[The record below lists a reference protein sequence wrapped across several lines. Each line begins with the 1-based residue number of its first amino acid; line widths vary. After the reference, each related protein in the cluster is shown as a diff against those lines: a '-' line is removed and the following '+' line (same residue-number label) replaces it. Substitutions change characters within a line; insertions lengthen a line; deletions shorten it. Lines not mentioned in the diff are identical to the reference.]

1 MSGSAE
7 LLQVEG
13 RILVGVTVMP
23 PGEPGW
29 VQQMSRPL
37 EMWKGEVMMWT
48 SREGALRLF
57 VSTVPRRSDLRAP
70 FPPRC

>member
-1 MSGSAE
+1 MSGSVE
-7 LLQVEG
+7 LQVEG

-29 VQQMSRPL
+29 VQQTSRPL

-57 VSTVPRRSDLRAP
+57 VSTDLVVAGP
-70 FPPRC
+70 FPPCC